1 MLYAG
6 ARTSS
11 LTRIVLW
18 DRAASRHELSDTEIQ
33 KTPRSRRR
41 KGGLIAMLALFVVLI
56 AAGVGAVLMVG
67 RPVDA
72 PPWLRDKI
80 EERIAETVPGI
91 DIDFG
96 KMSLLVQ
103 RSGLARVIL
112 WDVSIQNKQGGQIAA
127 LSDIEAGLS
136 PAALLR
142 GQLVLK
148 EAQVSGAFVTLQRD
162 EQGRLGLALGDAF
175 AENTDMPDVT
185 EILRQIDQAM
195 LDPRLVE
202 LNLFEADALTL
213 RFEDKRA
220 RKGWTA
226 DGGRIRLSRKDGELQ
241 LSGDVALLGG
251 GDGVATIS
259 LNADSEIGDTSL
271 NFGVSFDDLGS
282 RDIATQSPALAWL
295 EELDAPISGALRSR
309 MRQDGSL
316 GLLNATLQI
325 GKGVLQPNRATKAVP
340 FDGAR
345 TYFTYDPE
353 TALLSFDEISVSSS
367 LGHIA
372 AEGTAQLQGLD
383 LGWPKALVGQFRLS
397 DIKLAKGTLFE
408 RALDVSGAETAFK
421 MQLNPFQVSLGNIR
435 VTDPNFPLQAR
446 GELIARSDG
455 WAVSLDATAEETQ
468 PDQVLSFWPASFK
481 PKPRKWVA
489 DNVQAGVLS
498 DATFA
503 LRAEPGEKPETYL
516 DFRFAQGE
524 VTVNRALPPVK
535 QGVGRMTMY
544 ANRLSLRLEAGQ
556 MTPKQGGV
564 IDLAGSE
571 FVIPDMKQKPAT
583 GQLKLAGQSSVEAG
597 LSLLDNERWQV
608 MRKINRPVDL
618 ASGRVVFKGRVELP
632 LVKGTK
638 LPDVKMALSGQVRD
652 VSTAKLVPGHTL
664 TADVLDLS
672 VSNDQVSLEGPVSL
686 SGVPAKGRW
695 QQSLT
700 GGPGEVVAD
709 VTISPKTMGILGVA
723 LPDGMINGSGT
734 GQFSLALVKGQ
745 VPEFTLSSNLSG
757 IGLAIPP
764 LGWRLSQNAT
774 GRFDVSGTFAKPM
787 TIDRLDLK
795 AGGLDASGSIV
806 LTPEGGF
813 RQMSLASL
821 TIGSWLDVAGVMKSR
836 GPGKVPA
843 IEVTSGSVDLRQA
856 TFGGG
861 GSGGGGAGAAS
872 QGGPMAVTLERLRV
886 TDTIT
891 MQKFRGNFDMSQG
904 LEGRFDASLG
914 KRADIQGR
922 VIPQN
927 GRSAFRITG
936 EDAGDILRDTGYLKT
951 VSDGTFRL
959 DLAPVKGTTGSYD
972 GKLNIEGTRLRD
984 APAIGALL
992 DAISIV
998 GLLDQLN
1005 GPGIFF
1011 ANVEAD
1017 FRLTPDNVVLK
1028 QASAVGP
1035 SMGISM
1041 DGFYDLGS
1049 GRMDMQGVLS
1059 PIYFVNGIGRIIAR
1073 KGEGLIGFNFNLNG
1087 SVDNPRVA
1095 VNPLSVLTPGMFRDI
1110 FRRPPPK
1117 VSQ

>member
-6 ARTSS
+6 SRTSS

-18 DRAASRHELSDTEIQ
+18 DRAASGHELSDTEIQ

-41 KGGLIAMLALFVVLI
+41 KGGLVAMLALFVVLI

-80 EERIAETVPGI
+80 EERIAQTVPGI

-136 PAALLR
+136 PAKLLR

-185 EILRQIDQAM
+185 EILHQIDQAM

-226 DGGRIRLSRKDGELQ
+226 DGGRIRLLRKDGELQ

-259 LNADSEIGDTSL
+259 LNADSEIGDTAL
-271 NFGVSFDDLGS
+271 NFGVSFDELGS

-309 MRQDGSL
+309 MRQDGTL
-316 GLLNATLQI
+316 GVLNATLQI

-345 TYFTYDPE
+345 TYFAYDPE
-353 TALLSFDEISVSSS
+353 TAILSFDEISVSSS
-367 LGHIA
+367 LGQIA

-383 LGWPKALVGQFRLS
+383 LGWPKALIGQFRLS

-408 RALDVSGAETAFK
+408 RALDVSGAEMAFK
-421 MQLNPFQVSLGNIR
+421 MQLNPFQVSLGDMR
-435 VTDPNFPLQAR
+435 VTDPDFPLQAR
-446 GELIARSDG
+446 GELIARSNG
-455 WAVSLDATAEETQ
+455 WAISLDATAEKTQ

-481 PKPRKWVA
+481 PKPRKWVSE
-489 DNVQAGVLS
+489 NVKAGELS

-503 LRAEPGEKPETYL
+503 LRAEPGKKPETYL

-524 VTVNRALPPVK
+524 VTVNRALPPIK

-556 MTPKQGGV
+556 MTPKQGGG

-583 GQLKLAGQSSVEAG
+583 GQVKLAGQSSVEAG
-597 LSLLDNERWQV
+597 LSLLDNERWQI
-608 MRKINRPVDL
+608 MRKIKRPVDL
-618 ASGRVVFKGRVELP
+618 ALGRVSFNGRIELP

-638 LPDVKMALSGQVRD
+638 LPDVNMVISGLVRD

-664 TADVLDLS
+664 TSEALELS
-672 VSNDQVSLEGPVSL
+672 VTNDQVSLEGLVSL

-700 GGPGEVVAD
+700 GGPGQVVAD

-734 GQFSLALVKGQ
+734 GQFSLALEKGQ
-745 VPEFTLSSNLSG
+745 VPAFSLSSDLKG

-764 LGWRLSQNAT
+764 LGWRLSQNAA
-774 GRFDVSGTFAKPM
+774 GQFEVVGTFAKPM
-787 TIDRLDLK
+787 TLDGLELRA
-795 AGGLDASGSIV
+795 AGLEARGSIA
-806 LTPEGGF
+806 LSPEGGF
-813 RQMSLASL
+813 RQMTLASL
-821 TIGSWLDVAGVMKSR
+821 KIGSWLDVAGGMTSR
-836 GPGKVPA
+836 GTGKTPA

-856 TFGGG
+856 TFGSGGDG
-861 GSGGGGAGAAS
+861 GSSGGPRS
-872 QGGPMAVTLERLRV
+872 EGGPMAVTLENLRV

-891 MQKFRGNFDMSQG
+891 MQNFRGNFDMSQG

-914 KRADIQGR
+914 KRSNIQGR

-951 VSDGTFRL
+951 VSDGTFQL

-1011 ANVEAD
+1011 TNVEAD

-1049 GRMDMQGVLS
+1049 RRMDMQGVLS
-1059 PIYFVNGIGRIIAR
+1059 PIYFVNGIGRLIAR

>member
-1 MLYAG
+1 
-6 ARTSS
+6 
-11 LTRIVLW
+11 
-18 DRAASRHELSDTEIQ
+18 
-33 KTPRSRRR
+33 
-41 KGGLIAMLALFVVLI
+41 MLALFVVLI
-56 AAGVGAVLMVG
+56 AVGVGAVLMVG

-80 EERIAETVPGI
+80 EERIAQTVPGI

-185 EILRQIDQAM
+185 EILHQIDQAM

-226 DGGRIRLSRKDGELQ
+226 DGGRVRLLRKDGELQ

-259 LNADSEIGDTSL
+259 LNADSEIGDTAL
-271 NFGVSFDDLGS
+271 NFGLSFDDLGA

-316 GLLNATLQI
+316 GVLNATLQI

-345 TYFTYDPE
+345 TYFTYNPE

-383 LGWPKALVGQFRLS
+383 LGWPKALIGQFRLS
-397 DIKLAKGTLFE
+397 DIKLAKGALFE
-408 RALDVSGAETAFK
+408 RALDVSGAEMAFK
-421 MQLNPFQVSLGNIR
+421 MRLNPFQVSLGNIR
-435 VTDPNFPLQAR
+435 VTDPDFPLQAR
-446 GELIARSDG
+446 GELVARSNG
-455 WAVSLDATAEETQ
+455 WAISLDATAEETQ

-503 LRAEPGEKPETYL
+503 LRAEPGEKPKTYL
-516 DFRFAQGE
+516 DFRFAQGV
-524 VTVNRALPPVK
+524 VTVNRALPPVTK
-535 QGVGRMTMY
+535 GAGRMSMY
-544 ANRLSLRLEAGQ
+544 GNRLSLRLDAGQ

-564 IDLAGSE
+564 IDLTGSE
-571 FVIPDMKQKPAT
+571 FVIPDMKQKPAM

-608 MRKINRPVDL
+608 MRKIKRPVDL
-618 ASGRVVFKGRVELP
+618 ASGQVAFRGSVELP

-638 LPDVKMALSGQVRD
+638 LADVNMVIDGRLRD
-652 VSTAKLVPGHTL
+652 VRTAKLVPGHTL
-664 TADVLDLS
+664 TADSLDLS
-672 VSNDQVSLEGPVSL
+672 VTNDQVSLKGAVSL
-686 SGVPAKGRW
+686 SGVPATGRW
-695 QQSLT
+695 QQSLR
-700 GGPGEVVAD
+700 GGPGQVVAD

-723 LPDGMINGSGT
+723 LPNGMVSGSGS
-734 GQFSLALVKGQ
+734 GQFSLALVKGKL
-745 VPEFTLSSNLSG
+745 PEFSLSSNLKG

-764 LGWRLSQNAT
+764 LGWRLSQNDT
-774 GRFDVSGTFAKPM
+774 GRFDLSGTLAKPM
-787 TIDRLDLK
+787 TIDRLALK
-795 AGGLDASGSIV
+795 AGGLDAAGSIV
-806 LTPEGGF
+806 LTPAGGF

-821 TIGSWLDVAGVMKSR
+821 RIGSWLDVAGILKSR

-856 TFGGG
+856 TFGT
-861 GSGGGGAGAAS
+861 GGGGGQGGAVTE
-872 QGGPMAVTLERLRV
+872 GGPMAITLERLRV

-891 MQKFRGNFDMSQG
+891 MQNFRGNFDMSRG

-1011 ANVEAD
+1011 SNVEAD

-1041 DGFYDLGS
+1041 DGFYDLGTS
-1049 GRMDMQGVLS
+1049 RMDMQGVLS
-1059 PIYFVNGIGRIIAR
+1059 PIYFVNGIGRLIAR